1 MPQISIIVPV
11 YNVEQY
17 LSKCIESL
25 IGQTYHNIEIILV
38 DDGSTDASGRLCDE
52 YALRDDRI
60 RVIHFPKN
68 LKQGEARNAGL
79 DLARGEYISFVDADD
94 YIETDTY
101 ESAYQTITK
110 YSADICIFAIRV
122 LHEDGS
128 ITFTNGLGHVSVFTK
143 AESIRSFLSNE
154 NIITDTCVNKL
165 YVKQLFA
172 SVRFKKGIIFE
183 DNEITYRLLEK
194 ADKCVHTGLW
204 KYNYIKRK
212 GSTMQ
217 QPFNRKSMAIIP
229 INRER
234 IAHIKNN
241 HPDLLGP
248 AISHYVTSLVCTVN
262 HMIASGNFKTNVESA
277 QQLSRE
283 IETYASEVKK
293 GCGLKRHCQITLI
306 CRCMPLYCLVWS
318 FALKLRKLLRG
329 RRSSFRAWD
338 TNERPAS
345 LFRQT
350 YVRHHPH

>member
-1 MPQISIIVPV
+1 MPKISIIVPV

-25 IGQTYHNIEIILV
+25 IGQTFHNIEIILV
-38 DDGSTDASGRLCDE
+38 DDGSTDASGRLCDD

-60 RVIHFPKN
+60 RVIHFSEN

-79 DLARGEYISFVDADD
+79 DIACGEYISFVDADD
-94 YIETDTY
+94 YIEADTC

-110 YSADICIFAIRV
+110 YFADICIFAIRV

-128 ITFTNGLGHVSVFTK
+128 ITFTKGLGHVSVFHK
-143 AESIRSFLSNE
+143 MESIRSFLKNE

-165 YVKQLFA
+165 YTKRLFA
-172 SVRFKKGIIFE
+172 SVRFKKDIIYE
-183 DNEITYRLLEK
+183 DNEISYWLFEK

-217 QPFNRKSMAIIP
+217 QPFNRESMAIIP

-248 AISHYVTSLVCTVN
+248 AVNHYVMSLVCTLN
-262 HMIASGNFKTNVESA
+262 HMIASGSFKANTESA
-277 QQLSRE
+277 QLLRRE
-283 IETYASEVKK
+283 IEAYAPEVKE
-293 GCGLKRHCQITLI
+293 GCGLKRRCQIMLI
-306 CRCMPLYCLVWS
+306 RRCMPLYRFVWS
-318 FALKLRKLLRG
+318 FALKLHKL
-329 RRSSFRAWD
+329 
-338 TNERPAS
+338 
-345 LFRQT
+345 Q
-350 YVRHHPH
+350 